1 MAIAPGPLQQFRTR
15 TEHAYTR
22 KDVMLYALGL
32 GLGADGADLPFVY
45 EKELSVLPTFGGVL
59 GYPGFWVKEHPEFG
73 IDWRKVLNGE
83 QSIRLHRPLPVEG
96 RVIGEMRV
104 AEIIDKGD
112 GKDCLVYT
120 VRDVHA
126 VDGGELLCEVHN
138 TIVVRGH
145 GGFGGSGTRREGVP
159 APLAR
164 PDRAA
169 DHVVDFPILP
179 QAALIYRLSGDYNPL
194 HADPETAKQAGFPGP
209 ILHGAATWGI
219 AGHAVLRKL
228 CGGNPARVRSFGAR
242 FTSPVFPG
250 ETLRT
255 EIWNMGPGLASFRC
269 SVPARDKVV
278 LDAGEFSFQPD

>member
-1 MAIAPGPLQQFRTR
+1 MAVAPGPLQQFRIR

-32 GLGADGADLPFVY
+32 GLGADGADLRFVY

-73 IDWRKVLNGE
+73 LDWRKVLNGE

-96 RVIGEMRV
+96 SVVGEMRV
-104 AEIIDKGD
+104 AEIVDKGQ

-126 VDGGELLCEVHN
+126 AGGGELLCEVHN

-145 GGFGGSGTRREGVP
+145 GSFGGSGARREGV
-159 APLAR
+159 AATSAK
-164 PDRAA
+164 PDRVA

-194 HADPETAKQAGFPGP
+194 HADPDIAQQAGFPGP
-209 ILHGAATWGI
+209 LLHGAATWGI
-219 AGHAVLRKL
+219 ACHALLRTL
-228 CGGNPARVRSFGAR
+228 CGGGTARVRSFGAR

-255 EIWNMGPGLASFRC
+255 EIWETGPGRASFRC

-278 LDAGEFSFQPD
+278 LDAGEFSFQPG